1 MNFKSKALICLVALG
16 LGACAAIP
24 PAGPS
29 VMVLPGTGST
39 FDRFRQDQAVC
50 EQFARGSIGEATPAQ
65 AAENSAVNSAAVG
78 AAVGA
83 AAGSVI
89 GAASGDPGGGAAVG
103 AGIGM
108 LGGTLSGIDAYNQT
122 AYVMQERYDTAYVQ
136 CMYSKGH
143 QVPVPA
149 GYQMTPQSQQ
159 QAVTTAPPPPPSRN
173 AAPPGYPPSNAPPP
187 PRPPGTR

>member
-1 MNFKSKALICLVALG
+1 MNIRSKGLLCLAALG

-29 VMVLPGTGST
+29 VMVLPGAGST

-50 EQFARGSIGEATPAQ
+50 EMYARDAIGQATPAQ

-83 AAGSVI
+83 AAGALI

-103 AGIGM
+103 AGVGM
-108 LGGTLSGIDAYNQT
+108 LGGSLEGIDAYNQT
-122 AYVMQERYDTAYVQ
+122 ADVMQDRYDTAFVQ
-136 CMYSKGH
+136 CMYAKGH

-149 GYQMTPQSQQ
+149 GYRAPAPQQ
-159 QAVTTAPPPPPSRN
+159 VITAPPPPAPN
-173 AAPPGYPPSNAPPP
+173 AAPPGYPPSAAPPPPAP
-187 PRPPGTR
+187 PRPPGTH